1 MMQVPL
7 CTLVFAALL
16 HAGTFEPPQDRTILA
31 DSLIDS
37 TSATSKA
44 SRIVLAM
51 TDGHY
56 LVEHEPG
63 PFMGPN
69 WTGDFELQL
78 LDDRRQIVSTIRLNE
93 SFEELRFQK
102 PFSFQFADYNKDGH
116 PDFAI
121 GQYASSNVYVYR
133 LFTIID
139 DNIKEL
145 PIEPDQEILS
155 SERVY
160 SILFTKGSNA
170 SFETV
175 FYNNEAGKSFKR
187 VYEWN
192 GRAFERVLDT
202 PFQE

>member
-16 HAGTFEPPQDRTILA
+16 HAGTFEAPQHKAILA
-31 DSLIDS
+31 DRLIES

-56 LVEHEPG
+56 RVEHEPG

-78 LDDRRQIVSTIRLNE
+78 LDDRGQIVSASRLNE

-102 PFSFQFADYNKDGH
+102 PFSFQFADYNQDGH
-116 PDFAI
+116 SDFAI

-133 LFTIID
+133 LFTIMD

-155 SERVY
+155 SERGY
-160 SILFTKGSNA
+160 SILFTKGSHA

-175 FYNNEAGKSFKR
+175 FYNNAAGKSFKR

-192 GRAFERVLDT
+192 GKEFELVLET
-202 PFQE
+202 PYRE